1 MASEE
6 KAAQAVA
13 RAHAPLDR
21 QAAGPPGTTGTTA
34 GRRSGWMSTFSDH
47 ARSLENLKD
56 LAGQGGPSEQPHYP
70 DGSHLTPP
78 SLPKSGSEPNLS
90 NGLQAMLDPA
100 GQGLTPE
107 MIAQLIVKEKAMNVL
122 REGITIADC
131 ASPDMPLIYAN
142 DGFARIT
149 GYSVE
154 ETIGRNCR
162 FLQGPETDP
171 AKVRY
176 LRKCINEQKG
186 CVVEMMN
193 YKKTGEKFMNYLCL
207 SPIFDGT
214 GKLTHYVGIQSD
226 ISELVQRKFAEEDAK
241 KNASIAAAATEAKSQ
256 FLARMSHE
264 IRTPLNG
271 MIAVGQLLAETALSP
286 AQKDLVSTICCS
298 GEALLTLITDI
309 LDFSMIEANK
319 LALHLDEFELQ
330 SVLEAAIEIAGLKA
344 AQKRLQVAYSI
355 EADVPKLLQGDPH
368 RLQQIVLNVL
378 NNAVKFTDSG
388 DVFMA
393 VSAKKVVGST
403 QISEEMDDAKRGSAK
418 RLRSSCA
425 DLYDILVT
433 VKDTGIGIAAQDLKK
448 LFQSFSQ
455 LDDTPTRKYGGSG
468 LGLTISKRLCQA
480 MGGDMWVES
489 DGVGKGSTFS
499 FTIKAFESNAVVDAG
514 QTGRPSKK
522 KKIPSQG
529 SAFQPPPPPKTDVL
543 SGKKVLLLE
552 PHDMVRK
559 VLADAMATWGVQ
571 CSAVSSEEAALACL
585 AWPDSKASAKPMFDV
600 IVTASNNTQ
609 LLKSLISLP
618 LVAQMKL
625 VLLVWPAA
633 SDLDGSMAL
642 NSLSA
647 MKPEKQVGEMSTTMP
662 CPYVYVHRP
671 VRQRRLKL
679 ALEEIV
685 ATPALSAGGAKPG
698 TSSENNSNRP
708 GAGEKGSAQN
718 LTSGKSKDS
727 SGLEKE
733 AATKLKVLIA
743 EDNPINM
750 KVALGILKRMGCT
763 DVVRVEDGVQALDA
777 LNEVGGPDVF
787 DVILVDL
794 HMPCMGGLEV
804 VREIRKKWP
813 QVKSRIV
820 AVTADAYDATRQN
833 CLRAGFTHWIAKPFR
848 LQDISAVLTFDP

>member
-34 GRRSGWMSTFSDH
+34 GGRSGWMSTFSDH
-47 ARSLENLKD
+47 ARSLENLKE
-56 LAGQGGPSEQPHYP
+56 LAGQGGGPSEQPLHP
-70 DGSHLTPP
+70 DGSHLTPA
-78 SLPKSGSEPNLS
+78 LAKTGSEQNLS
-90 NGLQAMLDPA
+90 NSLHAMMNPA

-131 ASPDMPLIYAN
+131 ACPDMPLIYAN

-171 AKVRY
+171 EKVRY

-271 MIAVGQLLAETALSP
+271 MIAVGQLLSETALSP

-388 DVFMA
+388 DVLMA

-499 FTIKAFESNAVVDAG
+499 FTIKAFESKAAADP
-514 QTGRPSKK
+514 TGRPSKK
-522 KKIPSQG
+522 MKIPSQR

-585 AWPDSKASAKPMFDV
+585 VWPDSKASAKPMFDV

-609 LLKSLISLP
+609 LLQSLISLP

-633 SDLDGSMAL
+633 GDLDGSMAL

-647 MKPEKQVGEMSTTMP
+647 WKAEKQVGEMTTTMP

-685 ATPALSAGGAKPG
+685 VKPALGAGGAKPA

-718 LTSGKSKDS
+718 TGKSKDS
-727 SGLEKE
+727 SGLD
-733 AATKLKVLIA
+733 AGTKLKVLIA

-763 DVVRVEDGVQALDA
+763 DVVTVEDGVQALDA

-804 VREIRKKWP
+804 VREVRKKWP
-813 QVKSRIV
+813 EVKARIV
-820 AVTADAYDATRQN
+820 AVTADAYDATREN

-848 LQDISAVLTFDP
+848 LQDFSAVLTFNP